1 MNRTTERM
9 VEILRRSGPGAM
21 SVRRLQAE
29 LRRCRPPILLSIEAI
44 RLVVEESGG
53 RLAQLEVRV
62 DDVAETS
69 LDCWVFLTRSEDG
82 PDRERLASMLWRT
95 LAALAEDVEAD
106 SRIEV
111 ARWILHAERARRVCM
126 SSEGIRYRPTR
137 GPP

>member
-1 MNRTTERM
+1 M

-44 RLVVEESGG
+44 RLAVEESGG